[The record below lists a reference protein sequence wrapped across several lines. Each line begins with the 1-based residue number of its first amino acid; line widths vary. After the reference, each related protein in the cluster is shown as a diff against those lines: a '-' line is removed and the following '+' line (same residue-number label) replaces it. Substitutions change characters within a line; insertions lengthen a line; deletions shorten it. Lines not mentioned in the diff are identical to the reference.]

1 MKIMGLTDT
10 AYFLSWI
17 THYLMVFTVIATI
30 NTIQLKYTAF
40 QYSNVFLVFAWLM
53 LYYIVNMAK
62 AMFISSL
69 FTEAKYGVTVAI
81 VLYFVEDIIIAN
93 FTTNSA

>member
-1 MKIMGLTDT
+1 M
-10 AYFLSWI
+10 
-17 THYLMVFTVIATI
+17 
-30 NTIQLKYTAF
+30 
-40 QYSNVFLVFAWLM
+40 FAWLM